1 MIDMDNA
8 QFGGLLVIAIALL
21 VPVIYSFFVDN
32 HKKGSPD
39 PRGEH
44 QK

>member
-1 MIDMDNA
+1 MIDMDNV
-8 QFGGLLVIAIALL
+8 QFGGLLVISIALII
-21 VPVIYSFFVDN
+21 PVIYSFFVDN

-39 PRGEH
+39 PRADH

>member
-8 QFGGLLVIAIALL
+8 QFAGLFVISIALL

-39 PRGEH
+39 PRDEH
-44 QK
+44 LK